1 MVETRTT
8 PEFTIEQ
15 FLPFRLSV
23 LSNRLTRAGARV
35 YSRRYR
41 LSAPEWRTMA
51 VLGRYGAMNA
61 NSVVERTAMD
71 KVRVSRAVARLTA
84 AGHIT
89 RRVDPA
95 DHRRAILALTPQ
107 GASTF
112 QQIVPWLHAVQ
123 EEILTGLNASER
135 SFLEKVLIT
144 LEQRSATIAQH
155 RGPDSNAES

>member
-1 MVETRTT
+1 MAETGTA
-8 PEFTIEQ
+8 PAFTIEQ

-23 LSNRLTRAGARV
+23 LSNRLTRAAARV
-35 YSRRYR
+35 YSRRFR

-95 DHRRAILALTPQ
+95 DHRRAILDLTPQ
-107 GASTF
+107 GTSTYHE
-112 QQIVPWLHAVQ
+112 IVPWLRAVQ
-123 EEILTGLNASER
+123 EEILADLDADERGL
-135 SFLEKVLIT
+135 
-144 LEQRSATIAQH
+144 LEQVLAKLEQHGASIAQR
-155 RGPDSNAES
+155 RGGADGP